1 MEQSVSLQP
10 FNMNMLPAPADSLG
24 AYISAVRNIPLLSEA
39 EETALADR
47 YQSSQD
53 REAAQKLTVSN
64 LRLVVSVARSYD
76 GYGLSQVDLI
86 QEGNI
91 GLLKA
96 VKKFVPGRGA
106 RLATFAMY
114 WIKAEIHEF
123 IIRNWRI
130 VKIATTKAQRK
141 LFFSMSKL
149 RNRVSSLSVDNANI
163 AKTLNVK
170 VEEVEEMRNRLYATD
185 TVPLSTDDED
195 DGAGGAERH
204 LVDASPVADPEQAL
218 LDSYRRRAVGE
229 ALGRLNERERRIIDA
244 RHLSDEPKTLQ
255 QLADVLEVSVERVR
269 QIEAAAM
276 RKIASL
282 VRDQSP
288 APSP

>member
-10 FNMNMLPAPADSLG
+10 FNMLPAPADSLG

-86 QEGNI
+86 QEGNV

-96 VKKFVPGRGA
+96 VKRFVPGRGA

-229 ALGRLNERERRIIDA
+229 ALGQLNERERRIIDA

>member
-24 AYISAVRNIPLLSEA
+24 AYVSAVRNIPLLSEA

-229 ALGRLNERERRIIDA
+229 ALGQLNERERRIIDA